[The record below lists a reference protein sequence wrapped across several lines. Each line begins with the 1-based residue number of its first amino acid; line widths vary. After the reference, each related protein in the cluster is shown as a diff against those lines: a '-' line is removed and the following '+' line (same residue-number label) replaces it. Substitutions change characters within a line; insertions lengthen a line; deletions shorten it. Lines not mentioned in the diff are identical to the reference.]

1 MLATYRIFEQKTVAV
16 PYERIH
22 GLHISPKHCTHD
34 IPTTTRIYTEN
45 MFFGCP
51 VFMQCR
57 HCNMILI
64 CTHIGPNNH
73 ICLFLELVG
82 VTKKYKFHQNFNMGV
97 NVFFTIYIWLIF
109 LFFRGVRLH
118 VYFFIPELF

>member
-1 MLATYRIFEQKTVAV
+1 
-16 PYERIH
+16 
-22 GLHISPKHCTHD
+22 
-34 IPTTTRIYTEN
+34 
-45 MFFGCP
+45 
-51 VFMQCR
+51 
-57 HCNMILI
+57 MILI